1 MAESGDD
8 RGQLQLGGVRD
19 AAVVV
24 GGPERV
30 LVGKET
36 FGVVAAQ
43 VGRAEEVR
51 GAEAAADLMGTADI
65 SVRISFSL
73 IFNLVSNKASVLA

>member
-8 RGQLQLGGVRD
+8 RGELQLGGVRAAA

-30 LVGKET
+30 LVGQET
-36 FGVVAAQ
+36 FGVVAAE
-43 VGRAEEVR
+43 VRRAEEIR
-51 GAEAAADLMGTADI
+51 GAEAATDL
-65 SVRISFSL
+65 
-73 IFNLVSNKASVLA
+73 

>member
-8 RGQLQLGGVRD
+8 RGELQLGGVGAD
-19 AAVVV
+19 AAVGV
-24 GGPERV
+24 GWSEGV
-30 LVGKET
+30 LVGQET

-51 GAEAAADLMGTADI
+51 GAEAAADL
-65 SVRISFSL
+65 
-73 IFNLVSNKASVLA
+73 

>member
-8 RGQLQLGGVRD
+8 RGELQLGGVR
-19 AAVVV
+19 AAAFGV
-24 GGPERV
+24 GGLERV
-30 LVGKET
+30 LVGQET

-51 GAEAAADLMGTADI
+51 GAEAAADL
-65 SVRISFSL
+65 
-73 IFNLVSNKASVLA
+73 

>member
-8 RGQLQLGGVRD
+8 GGELQLGGIRD

-24 GGPERV
+24 HGPEGV
-30 LVGKET
+30 LVGQKT

-51 GAEAAADLMGTADI
+51 GAEAAADL
-65 SVRISFSL
+65 
-73 IFNLVSNKASVLA
+73 